1 MMLRDEVHRSI
12 DELDSRSLALT
23 YEHIRLIQRVSVRED
38 PEGPVPT
45 REEVLR
51 LTASDTSNWADDI
64 CAEREDR
71 V

>member
-12 DELDSRSLALT
+12 DELDSRGLALI
-23 YEHIRLIQRVSVRED
+23 YEHIRLIQRVGVRED

-64 CAEREDR
+64 SAEREDR

>member
-1 MMLRDEVHRSI
+1 MMIRDEVHRAI
-12 DELDSRSLALT
+12 DELDSRGLALI